1 MLNRV
6 VSFASVGLLVSAFAG
21 SASAERCTQHNP
33 SNQAGALARVAG
45 SHVVPYG
52 ASCHLWRRHF
62 VYSWGCAGGLCA
74 VSVDQ
79 SFFPV
84 TVPTESLRF
93 RPWKVRYNFFP
104 LPL

>member
-33 SNQAGALARVAG
+33 SNQAGAIARVAR

>member
-21 SASAERCTQHNP
+21 SASAEHCTQHNAY
-33 SNQAGALARVAG
+33 NQAGAIAHVRG
-45 SHVVPYG
+45 HVVPYG
-52 ASCHLWRRHF
+52 ASCHLCRRHI

-79 SFFPV
+79 QPFTV
-84 TVPTESLRF
+84 TVPTEALAF
-93 RPWKVRYNFFP
+93 RPWRFSSSFFT
-104 LPL
+104 LPQ

>member
-21 SASAERCTQHNP
+21 PASAEHCTQHNAY
-33 SNQAGALARVAG
+33 NQAGALARVHG
-45 SHVVPYG
+45 HVVPYG
-52 ASCHLWRRHF
+52 ASCHLCRRHL

-93 RPWKVRYNFFP
+93 RPWKIRYNFFP